1 MYYEG
6 KIKVKKTSSNGLE
19 KDVNEHYILLDDTF
33 SSVEYKLTMLYASN
47 NMECDVFAI
56 SRSKIREIVNEKQE
70 DEFFYK
76 ITLVEVFVDD
86 NGKEKENK
94 YYVLIAAKNMD
105 DANKKAAEYM
115 KQGLQY
121 MKLDAIAKTKILDLI

>member
-56 SRSKIREIVNEKQE
+56 SRSKIREIVNEKQD

-105 DANKKAAEYM
+105 DANKKAAEYV
-115 KQGLQY
+115 KQGLQD